1 MKIYSIRYAETLYYR
16 EAVQA
21 ESEEEAKEIFQ
32 EMQLQMPDDVQVEYF
47 EIEEYKAW
55 AKTLMQSGCR
65 PILGG
70 TF

>member
-47 EIEEYKAW
+47 EVEEYKA
-55 AKTLMQSGCR
+55 
-65 PILGG
+65 
-70 TF
+70 